1 MTSKDFLL
9 LVATRRG
16 IYASGAIRRRAAP
29 NALVPAGAVPMYL
42 VGGVYAAMAVA
53 CATAPLAVLFIV
65 TVLVDLVWTVD
76 TAMTI
81 A

>member
-1 MTSKDFLL
+1 MHNYFVKIPNHIILSFP
-9 LVATRRG
+9 LVRT
-16 IYASGAIRRRAAP
+16 
-29 NALVPAGAVPMYL
+29 GAVSVYL
-42 VGGVYAAMAVA
+42 VGRVYAAMAVT